1 MMGFARTLLPFLPV
15 FMLLAITNIVACAPA
30 AASDPCPPQGTKL
43 TYENFGRAFFEQRC
57 VSCHG
62 GGGGGASH
70 SHSYSSR
77 AYVTLPLIQSD
88 RENIRKNA
96 TGANPPMPPGPNDP
110 SEDERAKLSEWLA
123 CGAP

>member
-1 MMGFARTLLPFLPV
+1 MMSFARAYLLFVPV
-15 FMLLAITNIVACAPA
+15 FLLLGLTNLACAPA

-43 TYENFGRAFFEQRC
+43 TYENFGRVFFEQRC
-57 VSCHG
+57 VSCH

-88 RENIRKNA
+88 RENIRENA
-96 TGANPPMPPGPNDP
+96 TGTNPPMPPGPDDP